1 MKEILKRLQ
10 EERGRVVNSAWQ
22 FGDGVMAQF
31 ELDSSI
37 NPLLILAVKW
47 GPSRQMK
54 QHVLKSRDVTE
65 KGVSRDV

>member
-22 FGDGVMAQF
+22 FGDGVMARF
-31 ELDSSI
+31 EMDSNI
-37 NPLLILAVKW
+37 NPLLIWVVKW
-47 GPSRQMK
+47 GHSRQMK
-54 QHVLKSRDVTE
+54 QHVLKSKDVSE